1 RPPFKFAI
9 KHRRKLGMR
18 NLSNGQL
25 HVPNGAVFEVGL
37 TRRKDRKFLWF
48 KRRWMIFMEE
58 NSVKEDFLLTFEYVH
73 HSRFNVRIFKKSATV
88 LYLSLIFETE
98 QEWTAVEKDLVEKE
112 IPVVL
117 KFHQRFCNMSTRMEE
132 LEIRNGDIV
141 NLRVPGVE
149 SDGFKVNLE
158 ISGASMRIASE
169 KWIMFYDANGLK
181 NGNVCHF

>member
-1 RPPFKFAI
+1 MSMFFSFLLQRPPFKFAI

-117 KFHQRFCNMSTRMEE
+117 KFHQRFCNMSTRSR
-132 LEIRNGDIV
+132 IG
-141 NLRVPGVE
+141 LRRAINN
-149 SDGFKVNLE
+149 KVVDSFTLQ
-158 ISGASMRIASE
+158 SFM
-169 KWIMFYDANGLK
+169 W
-181 NGNVCHF
+181 